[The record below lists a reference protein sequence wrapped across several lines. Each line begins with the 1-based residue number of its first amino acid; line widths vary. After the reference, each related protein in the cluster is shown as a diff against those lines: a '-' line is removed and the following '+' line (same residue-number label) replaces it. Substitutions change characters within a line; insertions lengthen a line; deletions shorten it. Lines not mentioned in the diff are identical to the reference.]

1 MAEKFEIDLEPL
13 HKFDPLTPAMNILE
27 SLLINYKLDVIALIN
42 ISPDLPNVEIV
53 AKDTETEE
61 TIRKILAETE
71 DIEEAVEKID
81 EAIGF
86 DAVIKLFD
94 GYETAYAFVIHRP
107 QRPTRR

>member
-1 MAEKFEIDLEPL
+1 MEKIEIDLEPL
-13 HKFDPLTPAMNILE
+13 HKFDPLTPAASILK
-27 SLLINYKLDVIALIN
+27 SLLENYKLEIIAMIN

-86 DAVIKLFD
+86 DAIIKLFD
-94 GYETAYAFVIHRP
+94 GYETAYAFVLHIPWHP
-107 QRPTRR
+107 